1 METPSRIG
9 RYNISGL
16 LGRGALGVV
25 YRGSDDSLERE
36 VAVKVL
42 LGQATLPG
50 SRERFRQ
57 EARAVAR
64 LAHTNIV
71 TIYELGEHAGAPFMA
86 MELLDGMDLQ
96 RAIEA
101 GLRPDPKVTLPVV
114 LQILAGL
121 GHAHENGIVHRD
133 MKPSNVFL
141 PSRQPAK
148 IMDFGLARLSGGGS
162 TSKEIAGTPNYMSPE
177 QVRGDSLD
185 GRSDLFSTGLIL
197 YELVTGEKAYAGDSI
212 VALLYKIAHETP
224 DLSLI
229 PTGSEWRNLGKV
241 LLRALARDPGAR
253 YPDARSMS
261 AELTQGLRDLGG
273 GADWATAA
281 GSTMIMGRATAATPQ
296 PSSAGGRAGR
306 PPADRH
312 PDAPPAEIVTPSPE
326 HPGAGKGRRWL
337 LPAAGATAMAAA
349 ALGMF
354 LLWPTSGPIMEQPE
368 PVAAS
373 PSPPVTEPAALAA
386 TGPSSTSPIASPS
399 PRGHSPTPTPAA
411 APSVDRANAL
421 LEARRFRAALAQAR
435 AVLRDDPGSEEA
447 RVIAEDAEAALLVE
461 GCISKAEAA
470 LGRGDGDAAMAEI
483 QACRAVAPNDARLLE
498 LWRRATQ

>member
-1 METPSRIG
+1 METPTRIG
-9 RYNISGL
+9 SYAISGL
-16 LGRGALGVV
+16 LGKGAMGVV
-25 YRGSDDSLERE
+25 YRGRDESLERE

-42 LGQATLPG
+42 LGQATEAG
-50 SRERFRQ
+50 SQERFRQ

-101 GLRPDPKVTLPVV
+101 GLRPDPKATLPIV
-114 LQILAGL
+114 LQVLAGL
-121 GHAHENGIVHRD
+121 AHAHESGIVHRD

-141 PSRQPAK
+141 PRRQPAK

-162 TSKEIAGTPNYMSPE
+162 TSKGVAGTPNYMSPE

-197 YELVTGEKAYAGDSI
+197 YELVTGEKAYTGDSV

-229 PTGSEWRNLGKV
+229 PTGSEWQSLRKV
-241 LLRALARDPGAR
+241 LAQALARDPETR

-261 AELTQGLRDLGG
+261 TELTQGLRDLGG
-273 GADWATAA
+273 GADWAAAA
-281 GSTMIMGRATAATPQ
+281 GSTVIMGGAT
-296 PSSAGGRAGR
+296 S
-306 PPADRH
+306 
-312 PDAPPAEIVTPSPE
+312 APPASQVAATRDAQAAETVTPSQAQ
-326 HPGAGKGRRWL
+326 PGAMEGRRWL
-337 LPAAGATAMAAA
+337 WPAAGATATAAVA
-349 ALGMF
+349 LALG
-354 LLWPTSGPIMEQPE
+354 LLWPTPGPVTDRPI
-368 PVAAS
+368 VAS
-373 PSPPVTEPAALAA
+373 PSPPVAEPRAHSPAPTSTA
-386 TGPSSTSPIASPS
+386 SSS
-399 PRGHSPTPTPAA
+399 PREHTPTPVPTPAPTFSPTPTATPAA
-411 APSVDRANAL
+411 PPSVDRANTL
-421 LEARRFRAALAQAR
+421 LEGRRFRAALAQAR
-435 AVLRDDPGSEEA
+435 AVLQDDPGNEEA
-447 RVIAEDAEAALLVE
+447 RIIAEDAEAALLVE

-470 LGRGDGDAAMAEI
+470 LGRGDGDAAMEEI
-483 QACRAVAPNDARLLE
+483 QACRAVAPNDARLLA